1 MLAALVAV
9 NATAVTSFAIDD
21 GMSVPKTVA
30 SIIESMTNSD
40 SASNNSNS
48 LQTDGNATPGT
59 DISNNSDSNT
69 KGDTESSTDTTKEDS
84 NSQPGADTGASTPNP
99 NPDAGEEV
107 PSVPSTDSNKDN
119 SSDNSGENSGE
130 STDKGNTGDLP
141 APEEPDKPDVVPD
154 EKTDPPIVVDPV
166 TPTTP
171 VEPTEPKPDTPS
183 TPAVPET
190 PEQPQEPEPPTVD
203 VPDLPTTTVTTTEE
217 NEDIPDRPTQVEAD
231 ENGDVPVDEHTLVDF
246 NFPSKVGDT
255 ELHSISDEA
264 FKGCQYFHSVSIPRE
279 ITEIGKDAFADC
291 EGLEY
296 IILEGRTNTDDMTL
310 GENWNG
316 SAQIVYELVEVK
328 KTVDVSVDND
338 TADKDPSE
346 NVDTSKG
353 STDLPDSSSENT
365 DSNDEED
372 SSEKDNTE
380 NSNNSSTSDG
390 ISEDKSDNINGG
402 RNDADTVVATDDA
415 SNDAT
420 SENNKVRVDDNSDV
434 ALPPEDEETLS

>member
-1 MLAALVAV
+1 MVPRKSLSIILAALVAV
-9 NATAVTSFAIDD
+9 NATAVTSFAIDE
-21 GMSVPKTVA
+21 GMSVPETVA
-30 SIIESMTNSD
+30 SIIESVTNSD
-40 SASNNSNS
+40 SASSNSNS
-48 LQTDGNATPGT
+48 LQTDSNATSGT
-59 DISNNSDSNT
+59 DISDNADSNT

-84 NSQPGADTGASTPNP
+84 NSQPGADTGVSTPKP

-107 PSVPSTDSNKDN
+107 PSAPSTDSNKDN

-141 APEEPDKPDVVPD
+141 APEEPGKPDVVPD

-264 FKGCQYFHSVSIPRE
+264 FKGCQYFRSVSIPRE

-316 SAQIVYELVEVK
+316 SAQIVYELVEVE
-328 KTVDVSVDND
+328 KTVDVPVDND

-365 DSNDEED
+365 DSNDEDD
-372 SSEKDNTE
+372 SSEK
-380 NSNNSSTSDG
+380 NNSENTNTSTD
-390 ISEDKSDNINGG
+390 E
-402 RNDADTVVATDDA
+402 
-415 SNDAT
+415 
-420 SENNKVRVDDNSDV
+420 EV
-434 ALPPEDEETLS
+434 ALPPEQEELTAQQVG

>member
-1 MLAALVAV
+1 ML
-9 NATAVTSFAIDD
+9 S
-21 GMSVPKTVA
+21 P
-30 SIIESMTNSD
+30 
-40 SASNNSNS
+40 
-48 LQTDGNATPGT
+48 
-59 DISNNSDSNT
+59 T
-69 KGDTESSTDTTKEDS
+69 K
-84 NSQPGADTGASTPNP
+84 
-99 NPDAGEEV
+99 
-107 PSVPSTDSNKDN
+107 
-119 SSDNSGENSGE
+119 
-130 STDKGNTGDLP
+130 
-141 APEEPDKPDVVPD
+141 
-154 EKTDPPIVVDPV
+154 KTDPPIVVDPV

-203 VPDLPTTTVTTTEE
+203 VPDLPTTTVTTTEK

-316 SAQIVYELVEVK
+316 SAQIVYELVEVE
-328 KTVDVSVDND
+328 KTVDVPVDND

-365 DSNDEED
+365 DSNDED
-372 SSEKDNTE
+372 NSSEKNNSE
-380 NSNNSSTSDG
+380 NSNTSTD
-390 ISEDKSDNINGG
+390 E
-402 RNDADTVVATDDA
+402 
-415 SNDAT
+415 
-420 SENNKVRVDDNSDV
+420 EV
-434 ALPPEDEETLS
+434 ALPPEQEDLTAQQVG

>member
-9 NATAVTSFAIDD
+9 NATAVTSFAIDE
-21 GMSVPKTVA
+21 GMSEPETVA
-30 SIIESMTNSD
+30 SIIESVTNSD
-40 SASNNSNS
+40 SASSNNNS
-48 LQTDGNATPGT
+48 LQTDSNATPGT
-59 DISNNSDSNT
+59 DISD

-84 NSQPGADTGASTPNP
+84 NSQPGADTGVSTPNP

-107 PSVPSTDSNKDN
+107 PSAPSTDSNQN
-119 SSDNSGENSGE
+119 NGSDNSGENSGE

-141 APEEPDKPDVVPD
+141 APEEPGKPDVVPD

-183 TPAVPET
+183 TPAAPET

-203 VPDLPTTTVTTTEE
+203 VPDLPTTTVTTTEK

-316 SAQIVYELVEVK
+316 SAQIVYELVEVE
-328 KTVDVSVDND
+328 KTVDVPADND
-338 TADKDPSE
+338 NVDKDPSE
-346 NVDTSKG
+346 NVETSKG

-365 DSNDEED
+365 DSNDEDD
-372 SSEKDNTE
+372 SSEK
-380 NSNNSSTSDG
+380 NNSENTNTSTD
-390 ISEDKSDNINGG
+390 E
-402 RNDADTVVATDDA
+402 
-415 SNDAT
+415 
-420 SENNKVRVDDNSDV
+420 EV
-434 ALPPEDEETLS
+434 ALPPEQEELTTQQVG